1 MSKHTPESKLF
12 AVSANYDYEGG
23 TAIAVFDTEDAAKV
37 FAFDCEQHR
46 HSKPVPPQDIED
58 TPANDSEWEA
68 WDVEQR
74 AWLEKHPGGQD
85 ADSFTFYEIPYY
97 RATGA

>member
-1 MSKHTPESKLF
+1 MSKHTPDKNLF
-12 AVSANYDYEGG
+12 AVSANQDYEGG

-37 FAFDCEQHR
+37 FAFDCTQYQ

-58 TPANDSEWEA
+58 TPANDAEWDA
-68 WDVEQR
+68 WDLEQK
-74 AWLEKHPGGQD
+74 AWLEKHPGVD
-85 ADSFTFYEIPYY
+85 ADSFTVYELPYY